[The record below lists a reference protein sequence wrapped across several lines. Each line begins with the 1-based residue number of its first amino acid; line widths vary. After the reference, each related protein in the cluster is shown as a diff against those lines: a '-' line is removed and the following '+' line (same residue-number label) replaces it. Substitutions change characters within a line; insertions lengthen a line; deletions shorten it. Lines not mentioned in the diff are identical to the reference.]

1 MISSRQIKAARALLG
16 WKGQDLA
23 DKSGVGI
30 TTLRRYEAQDG
41 MPNANKFV
49 RPLQSLTVAT
59 IERRVASLSSIFNLT
74 KSTNPTKEPVVI
86 LTFKKTSKKIWKT
99 SKTSN
104 TSNL

>member
-16 WKGQDLA
+16 WKGRDLA

-49 RPLQSLTVAT
+49 IKAIKTCLEEAGIIFSGDPLTDPGIKL
-59 IERRVASLSSIFNLT
+59 R
-74 KSTNPTKEPVVI
+74 KSD
-86 LTFKKTSKKIWKT
+86 
-99 SKTSN
+99 
-104 TSNL
+104 